1 MPLYDYHCEKGHR
14 YEKREPFGS
23 PATQPCERCGETA
36 RRVLHAPAIAF
47 KGAGWYQN
55 DSRGSRPSASKKE
68 EKSSRAAKSE
78 KSVKSEQSDG
88 KSGSATGRKQSGK
101 SGGTTD
107 RKQSDGKSGGA
118 TGRKQSGKSEKAA
131 AD

>member
-1 MPLYDYHCEKGHR
+1 MPLYDYRCEKGHR

-47 KGAGWYQN
+47 KGSGWYKN
-55 DSRGSRPSASKKE
+55 DSRGSRPSASE
-68 EKSSRAAKSE
+68 EKSVPSTPSAESK
-78 KSVKSEQSDG
+78 KSDG
-88 KSGSATGRKQSGK
+88 KSDSATDSKQSGK
-101 SGGTTD
+101 T
-107 RKQSDGKSGGA
+107 
-118 TGRKQSGKSEKAA
+118 EKAA

>member
-1 MPLYDYHCEKGHR
+1 MPLYDYRCDKGHR
-14 YEKREPFGS
+14 YERREPFGS

-78 KSVKSEQSDG
+78 KSE
-88 KSGSATGRKQSGK
+88 
-101 SGGTTD
+101 
-107 RKQSDGKSGGA
+107 QSDGKSGGA
-118 TGRKQSGKSEKAA
+118 NGPKQSGKSGGANGPKQGGTSGGATDRKQSGKSEKAA